1 LIFRSTAKLILFIIG
16 LAPLTWLVTAL
27 TCDSIYG
34 TMLMSVDPVQK
45 LNRELG
51 DWALIFLMVT
61 LSVGP
66 LSKILKRKNLI
77 ALRRMLGLLTYF
89 YAVLHLTSY
98 IIIDLQLDWHEFV
111 KDVTKRNF
119 IILGMTSV
127 VLLTPLALTSN
138 NISLKILGSKSW
150 KKLHYLVYPAAIIA
164 IIHFFMMIRADYHR
178 PIIYASLLF
187 ALLIYRIWTIEIK
200 NTKIISRFRSKI

>member
-1 LIFRSTAKLILFIIG
+1 MIFRSTAKLILFIIG

-34 TMLMSVDPVQK
+34 TILMSVDPVQK

-51 DWALIFLMVT
+51 DWALIFLIVT

-200 NTKIISRFRSKI
+200 NTKIVSRFRSKI

>member
-1 LIFRSTAKLILFIIG
+1 MIFRSTAKLILFIIG

-34 TMLMSVDPVQK
+34 TILMSVDPVQK

-61 LSVGP
+61 LSLGP

-200 NTKIISRFRSKI
+200 NTKIVSRFRSKI

>member
-1 LIFRSTAKLILFIIG
+1 MIFRSTAKLILFIIG

-34 TMLMSVDPVQK
+34 TILMSVDPVQK

-66 LSKILKRKNLI
+66 LSKILKRKKLI

>member
-1 LIFRSTAKLILFIIG
+1 MIFRSTAKLILFIIG

-61 LSVGP
+61 LSVSP

-89 YAVLHLTSY
+89 YAILHLTSY

-111 KDVTKRNF
+111 RDVTKRNF
-119 IILGMTSV
+119 IILGITSV

-200 NTKIISRFRSKI
+200 KHQDNL

>member
-1 LIFRSTAKLILFIIG
+1 MIFRSTAKLILFIIG

-34 TMLMSVDPVQK
+34 TILMSVDPVQK

-61 LSVGP
+61 LSLGP

-200 NTKIISRFRSKI
+200 KHQDNL

>member
-1 LIFRSTAKLILFIIG
+1 MIFRSTAKLILFIIG

-34 TMLMSVDPVQK
+34 TILMSVDPVQK

-66 LSKILKRKNLI
+66 LSKILNRKNLI

-89 YAVLHLTSY
+89 YAVLHLASY

-200 NTKIISRFRSKI
+200 KYQDNL

>member
-34 TMLMSVDPVQK
+34 TILMSVDPVQK

-200 NTKIISRFRSKI
+200 KTPR

>member
-1 LIFRSTAKLILFIIG
+1 MIFRSTAKLILFIIG

-34 TMLMSVDPVQK
+34 TILMSVDPVQK

-187 ALLIYRIWTIEIK
+187 ALLIYRIWTIEK
-200 NTKIISRFRSKI
+200 KYQDNL

>member
-1 LIFRSTAKLILFIIG
+1 MIFRSTAKLILFIIG

-34 TMLMSVDPVQK
+34 TILMSVDPVQK

-51 DWALIFLMVT
+51 DWALIFLIVT

-178 PIIYASLLF
+178 PIMYASLLF